1 MHHANYS
8 PLVSLDRAHREPEV
22 EAQVDPT
29 EEANLEPEPE
39 PEQGSPRCIKPQF
52 LTFILN

>member
-8 PLVSLDRAHREPEV
+8 LCASLDPAREEPKV

-29 EEANLEPEPE
+29 KETNLKPE
-39 PEQGSPRCIKPQF
+39 PEQGKP
-52 LTFILN
+52 